1 MSLQQSAH
9 PSLPSGDAR
18 VPLLGCRLGCPL
30 QAPATLNLKDVG
42 IDRAQNWEI
51 AADLGGIGQAIGVP
65 TTLPTS
71 A

>member
-1 MSLQQSAH
+1 
-9 PSLPSGDAR
+9 
-18 VPLLGCRLGCPL
+18 
-30 QAPATLNLKDVG
+30 LNLKDVG

-51 AADLGGIGQAIGVP
+51 AADLGDIGQAIGVP